1 MGFITGA
8 KNFETYGLT
17 NIEFRS
23 GMQMKDMLEQEMD
36 FNVKFSRDE
45 NDQDLIELLKKL
57 VEDKFLLLIISDSTA
72 AVIVI
77 TTPH

>member
-45 NDQDLIELLKKL
+45 NDQDLIELLFDAT
-57 VEDKFLLLIISDSTA
+57 EE
-72 AVIVI
+72 
-77 TTPH
+77 